1 MDRVLITVLSVI
13 MLTSITFYVLSS
25 QKSSNLVEVQS
36 VNPNIRIELWYAT
49 NKNFTGKQ
57 IYPVEKCYLIK
68 EVAEALDRVQKE
80 LEKQGLGL
88 KIWDGYRPLS
98 AQCKLWNVLSDE
110 RYVSDPRKG
119 GRHTRGTA
127 VDLTI
132 VRLSDGNELEM
143 PTGFDDFTEK
153 AWRTYQDLP
162 ENVKKN
168 RLLLQH
174 VMERHGFIGLKTE
187 WWHFDWRGW
196 KNYQKL
202 DIMFSK
208 SSKPKKKY

>member
-1 MDRVLITVLSVI
+1 MSSSIISSVLFSQ
-13 MLTSITFYVLSS
+13 SS
-25 QKSSNLVEVQS
+25 HNLVEVQS
-36 VNPNIRIELWYAT
+36 VNPNIRIELLYAT

-68 EVAEALDRVQKE
+68 EVAEALDGVQKE
-80 LEKQGLGL
+80 LEKQDLGL
-88 KIWDGYRPLS
+88 KIWDGYRPIS
-98 AQCKLWNVLSDE
+98 AQWKLWNVVSDE
-110 RYVSDPRKG
+110 RYVSDPRKN

-132 VRLSDGNELEM
+132 VRLSDGKELEM
-143 PTGFDDFTEK
+143 PTGFDDFSQK

-168 RLLLQH
+168 RLLLQQ
-174 VMERHGFIGLKTE
+174 VMERHDFIGLKTE

-196 KNYQKL
+196 ENYKKL
-202 DIMFSK
+202 DIDLECL
-208 SSKPKKKY
+208 